1 MRKIALLPLLFGLSW
16 GTALAQI
23 GDAFP
28 DLPGE
33 LLTGENITLPSDKQD
48 KLTLVGMAYSK
59 GAEDILKSWY
69 TPMYDKFVLKRGMF
83 DHLYDVNFLFVPMYV
98 GAKKA
103 AYKPSIKKM
112 KDSNRK
118 DLYPYLLFY
127 KGGLDPYVETL
138 GMDNKNQAYL
148 FIIDKQGKILYHT
161 KGMFSENKMEEI
173 EGVLDEYL
181 D

>member
-1 MRKIALLPLLFGLSW
+1 MRNIVLLPLLFWLSW
-16 GTALAQI
+16 GTASAQL
-23 GDAFP
+23 GDTFP

-33 LLTGENITLPSDKQD
+33 LLTGENIVLPSDKQD

-103 AYKPSIKKM
+103 AYKASIKKM

-127 KGGLDPYVETL
+127 KGGLDPYVDML

-173 EGVLDEYL
+173 EGVLDENL

>member
-1 MRKIALLPLLFGLSW
+1 M
-16 GTALAQI
+16 AQV
-23 GDAFP
+23 GDTFP
-28 DLPGE
+28 DLSGE
-33 LLTGENITLPSDKQD
+33 LLTGESVVLPADKQD
-48 KLTLVGMAYSK
+48 KITLVGMAYSK

-98 GAKKA
+98 GAKKV
-103 AYKPSIKKM
+103 AYKTSIKKM
-112 KDSNRK
+112 KESNRK

-127 KGGLDPYVETL
+127 KGGLEPYVETL
-138 GMDNKNQAYL
+138 KMGNKNQAYL
-148 FIIDKQGKILYHT
+148 FIIDQQGKILYHT

-173 EGVLDEYL
+173 EGVLDGYL

>member
-1 MRKIALLPLLFGLSW
+1 MIQKIIFSSLCLLFASQAWSQMGE
-16 GTALAQI
+16 T
-23 GDAFP
+23 FP
-28 DLPGE
+28 ALPGE
-33 LLTGENITLPSDKQD
+33 LLTGEQIELPKDKQD
-48 KLTLVGMAYSK
+48 KVSLIGLAYSK
-59 GAEDILKSWY
+59 GAEDVLKSWY

-127 KGGLDPYVETL
+127 KGGLSPYVDVL
-138 GMDNKNQAYL
+138 KMDNKKLAYL
-148 FIIDKQGKILYHT
+148 FIVDQQGQIVYHT
-161 KGMFSENKMEEI
+161 KGMYSESKMEEI
-173 EGVLDEYL
+173 EEVLDGYL